1 MYQEEKIIIMESA
14 MNQQV
19 QQSSLSL
26 TPPSTQNVP
35 VLPCNK
41 TAVTDE
47 HPEMITELIDPDI
60 VLRKYHNLTPLS
72 KISRLSVKLALE
84 LLFAIGIDAVKSSAV
99 QGCSDKPALPKQDL
113 KHFLV
118 QHPQFDPPLFV
129 DRVRS
134 GVFLPLEFEHH
145 WRLCIDSINHA
156 CATLRAKD
164 YKQT

>member
-47 HPEMITELIDPDI
+47 HPEMIKT
-60 VLRKYHNLTPLS
+60 
-72 KISRLSVKLALE
+72 
-84 LLFAIGIDAVKSSAV
+84 
-99 QGCSDKPALPKQDL
+99 
-113 KHFLV
+113 
-118 QHPQFDPPLFV
+118 
-129 DRVRS
+129 
-134 GVFLPLEFEHH
+134 VF
-145 WRLCIDSINHA
+145 WWS
-156 CATLRAKD
+156 
-164 YKQT
+164 

>member
-72 KISRLSVKLALE
+72 KISRLSVKLARE
-84 LLFAIGIDAVKSSAV
+84 SFFGIDAMKSSTV
-99 QGCSDKPALPKQDL
+99 YGCSDKPALPKRKLQDL
-113 KHFLV
+113 KQFLIQ
-118 QHPQFDPPLFV
+118 QHPQFK
-129 DRVRS
+129 S
-134 GVFLPLEFEHH
+134 LPLEFEHH